1 MPDRSFLDWPFFT
14 ADHRKLAAD
23 VEAWAARELSSY
35 SEPENL
41 DRYCRHLVQKM
52 GEAGWLRYS
61 VPTAFGGVNDRL
73 DVRSLCI
80 IRETLARFS
89 GVADFSF
96 ALQGLGSAPIS
107 FHGSPELQQK
117 YLPAIAAGKAI
128 AAFAISE
135 TEAGSDLAAMR
146 TVATKSGSGYII
158 DGEKTWISNAG
169 IADHYVVFARL
180 PEVGE
185 KKFLAAVVAADNPAM
200 KVTKRIEVL
209 APHPLGTVRF
219 SNCKVEAGEVLGEP
233 GGGLR
238 IALATLDI
246 FRATVGAAAVGL
258 ARRALEECITHTKN
272 RRAFGQPLAEFQ
284 LTQSRI
290 ADMATRTDASA
301 LVVYRAAWQRD
312 AGAARVTREA
322 AMAKLYATEA
332 AQQTIDD
339 ALQLFGG
346 RGVVRGEVPERLY
359 REIRALRIYEGT
371 SEIQKL
377 VIARELLRSES
388 EHVRSSHAD

>member
-1 MPDRSFLDWPFFT
+1 
-14 ADHRKLAAD
+14 
-23 VEAWAARELSSY
+23 
-35 SEPENL
+35 
-41 DRYCRHLVQKM
+41 
-52 GEAGWLRYS
+52 
-61 VPTAFGGVNDRL
+61 
-73 DVRSLCI
+73 
-80 IRETLARFS
+80 
-89 GVADFSF
+89 
-96 ALQGLGSAPIS
+96 LQGLGSAPIS

-146 TVATKSGSGYII
+146 TVAKKSVSGYVI

-169 IADHYVVFARL
+169 IANHYVVFARF
-180 PEVGE
+180 PEAGE
-185 KKFLAAVVAADNPAM
+185 KKFLAAVVAADNPAL

-219 SNCKVEAGEVLGEP
+219 TNCKVEAGAVLGEP
-233 GGGLR
+233 GSGLR

-258 ARRALEECITHTKN
+258 ARRALEECIAYAKN

-284 LTQSRI
+284 LTQSRL

-312 AGAARVTREA
+312 NGAARVTGEA

-339 ALQLFGG
+339 AVQLFGG
-346 RGVVRGEVPERLY
+346 RGVMRGEVTERLY

-377 VIARELLRSES
+377 VIARELLRTES
-388 EHVRSSHAD
+388 PHGWSTHAD

>member
-14 ADHRKLAAD
+14 AEHRKLAAE
-23 VEAWAARELSSY
+23 VEAWAVRELNSY
-35 SEPENL
+35 SEPKDL
-41 DRYCRHLVQKM
+41 DRYCRELIKKM
-52 GEAGWLRYS
+52 GEAGWLRYA
-61 VPTAFGGVNDRL
+61 VPKAFGGAHERL

-80 IRETLARFS
+80 IRQTLAQYS

-135 TEAGSDLAAMR
+135 TEAGSDLAAMS
-146 TVATKSGSGYII
+146 TVARKSGSDYVIE
-158 DGEKTWISNAG
+158 GEKTWISNAG
-169 IADHYVVFARL
+169 IANHYVVFARL
-180 PEVGE
+180 AEAGE
-185 KKFLAAVVAADNPAM
+185 KKFLAAVVDAENPGL
-200 KVTKRIEVL
+200 KVTKRIDVL

-219 SNCKVEAGEVLGEP
+219 SNCKVEADAVLGEP
-233 GGGLR
+233 GSGLR
-238 IALATLDI
+238 IALGTLDI

-258 ARRALEECITHTKN
+258 ACRALDESIAYTKN
-272 RRAFGQPLAEFQ
+272 RRAFGQPLADFQ
-284 LTQSRI
+284 LTQARL

-312 AGAARVTREA
+312 AGADRVTREA

-339 ALQLFGG
+339 AVQLFGG
-346 RGVVRGEVPERLY
+346 RGVVRGEVAERLY

-388 EHVRSSHAD
+388 GHGRSTHAD

>member
-14 ADHRKLAAD
+14 AEHRKLAVD
-23 VEAWAARELSSY
+23 IEAWAARELGSF
-35 SEPENL
+35 SEPEDL
-41 DRYCRHLVQKM
+41 DRYCRELIKKM

-61 VPTAFGGVNDRL
+61 VPKACGGVHKRL
-73 DVRSLCI
+73 DVRSLCL
-80 IRETLARFS
+80 IRETLAQYS

-107 FHGSPELQQK
+107 FHGSPQLQQK
-117 YLPAIAAGKAI
+117 YLPAIAAGKGI

-146 TVATKSGSGYII
+146 TVAKKNGSGYVI

-180 PEVGE
+180 PEAAG
-185 KKFLAAVVAADNPAM
+185 KKFLAAVVAANNPGLE
-200 KVTKRIEVL
+200 VTKKIEVL

-219 SNCKVEAGEVLGEP
+219 SNCKIGPEAVLGEP
-233 GGGLR
+233 GHGLR
-238 IALATLDI
+238 IALGTLDI

-258 ARRALEECITHTKN
+258 ARRALDEAIAHTTK
-272 RRAFGQPLAEFQ
+272 RFAFGQPLAEFQ
-284 LTQSRI
+284 LTQSRL

-301 LVVYRAAWQRD
+301 LIVYRAAWQRD
-312 AGAARVTREA
+312 AGADRVTREA

-339 ALQLFGG
+339 AVQLFGG
-346 RGVVRGEVPERLY
+346 RGVVRGEVTERLY

-377 VIARELLRSES
+377 VIARELLRSKS
-388 EHVRSSHAD
+388 EHGRSTHAD

>member
-14 ADHRKLAAD
+14 AEHRKLAAE
-23 VEAWAARELSSY
+23 VETWAAREFSSY
-35 SEPENL
+35 SEPEDL
-41 DRYCRHLVQKM
+41 DLYCRDLIKKM

-61 VPTAFGGVNDRL
+61 VPKAFGGVHERL
-73 DVRSLCI
+73 DVCSLCI
-80 IRETLARFS
+80 IRQTLAQYS

-107 FHGSPELQQK
+107 FHGSQELQKK
-117 YLPAIAAGKAI
+117 YLPPIAAGKAI

-146 TVATKSGSGYII
+146 TVAKKSGSGYVI

-169 IADHYVVFARL
+169 ITDHYVVFARL
-180 PEVGE
+180 PEAGE
-185 KKFLAAVVAADNPAM
+185 KKFLAAVVGADNPGL
-200 KVTKRIEVL
+200 KVTKKIDVI
-209 APHPLGTVRF
+209 APHPLGTLQF
-219 SNCKVEAGEVLGEP
+219 SNCRVEAGAVLGEP
-233 GGGLR
+233 GTGLR
-238 IALATLDI
+238 IALGTLDI

-258 ARRALEECITHTKN
+258 ARRALDESIAYTKN
-272 RRAFGQPLAEFQ
+272 RRAFGQPLSEFQ
-284 LTQSRI
+284 LTQARL

-301 LVVYRAAWQRD
+301 LIVYRAAWQRD
-312 AGAARVTREA
+312 AGADRVTREA

-339 ALQLFGG
+339 AVQLFGG
-346 RGVVRGEVPERLY
+346 RGVVRGEVAERLY

-377 VIARELLRSES
+377 VIARELLRSGF
-388 EHVRSSHAD
+388 EHGRSTHAD